1 MVNEFIKLFTGY
13 EGDFG
18 IADMSKTSLDSNKNK
33 IKPNYE
39 WAGRPVS
46 AIDYKNHIEGKISIG
61 IQPCR

>member
-1 MVNEFIKLFTGY
+1 MVDEFIKLFTGY

-18 IADMSKTSLDSNKNK
+18 IADMSKTSLDTSKNK

-46 AIDYKNHIEGKISIG
+46 SIDYKNHL
-61 IQPCR
+61 

>member
-1 MVNEFIKLFTGY
+1 MVDEFIKLFTGY

-39 WAGRPVS
+39 LKKIRKC
-46 AIDYKNHIEGKISIG
+46 YLGKILIK
-61 IQPCR
+61 IWQ

>member
-33 IKPNYE
+33 IKPNTNGQVDLYL
-39 WAGRPVS
+39 
-46 AIDYKNHIEGKISIG
+46 
-61 IQPCR
+61 Q